1 VGTCVTDS
9 RASSGIN
16 PVSRAPARRRISAQ
30 ALRGLAALGL
40 LVLAVTF
47 SPLTY
52 WWASWLAGP
61 WEDPSGEVLI
71 VLAGDSIDGD
81 FLGRS
86 SYWRAVYAARAWRQG
101 VAPRLL
107 ISGGSPGAP
116 LARQMRDFL
125 VHSGVPAERIET
137 DLNSQ
142 STRENALQC
151 AARLRGLP
159 GTKVLLTSDYHMHR
173 AVRCFRA
180 AGLDVAPRPIPDA
193 RKQYMQIEER
203 WSVFLSLVKESAK
216 IVYYGWRGWM

>member
-1 VGTCVTDS
+1 MTEFRTPS
-9 RASSGIN
+9 RIE
-16 PVSRAPARRRISAQ
+16 PVPRLPARQRISAL

-61 WEDPSGEVLI
+61 WNDPSGEVLI
-71 VLAGDSIDGD
+71 VLAGDSIEGD

-86 SYWRAVYAARAWRQG
+86 SYWRAVYAVLAWRQG
-101 VAPRLL
+101 VAGRVL
-107 ISGGSPGAP
+107 ISGGTPGAP
-116 LARQMRDFL
+116 LAGQMRNFL
-125 VHSGVPAERIET
+125 VHSGVPAERIEM
-137 DLNSQ
+137 DPNSQ
-142 STRENALQC
+142 STRESALQC
-151 AARLRGLP
+151 AARLRGIA

-193 RKQYMQIEER
+193 RKQYMRIEER
-203 WSVFLSLVKESAK
+203 WSVFLSLVKETAK
-216 IVYYGWRGWM
+216 IVYYRLRGWM

>member
-1 VGTCVTDS
+1 VTQTRTPS
-9 RASSGIN
+9 RIK
-16 PVSRAPARRRISAQ
+16 PVSRLSARQLIFAQ
-30 ALRGLAALGL
+30 VLRVLVGIGV

-61 WEDPSGEVLI
+61 WNDPSGEVLI
-71 VLAGDSIDGD
+71 VLVAESTGGE

-86 SYWRAVYAARAWRQG
+86 SYWRAVYAVLAWRQG
-101 VAPRLL
+101 AAGRVL

-116 LARQMRDFL
+116 LAGQMRNFL

-137 DLNSQ
+137 DLNSR
-142 STRENALQC
+142 STRESALQC
-151 AARLRGLP
+151 AARLRGMT

-203 WSVFLSLVKESAK
+203 WSVFLSLVKETAK
-216 IVYYGWRGWM
+216 IVYYRLRGWM

>member
-1 VGTCVTDS
+1 MTQIRTPS
-9 RASSGIN
+9 RIE
-16 PVSRAPARRRISAQ
+16 PVPRLPARAQ
-30 ALRGLAALGL
+30 VLRGLAALGL

-61 WEDPSGEVLI
+61 WNDPSGEVLI

-81 FLGRS
+81 VLGRS
-86 SYWRAVYAARAWRQG
+86 SYWRAVYAVLAWRRG
-101 VAPRLL
+101 AAGRVL
-107 ISGGSPGAP
+107 ISGGSPRAP
-116 LARQMRDFL
+116 LAGQMRDFL
-125 VHSGVPAERIET
+125 VHSGVPAERIDT

-142 STRENALQC
+142 STRESALQC
-151 AARLRGLP
+151 AARLRGITA
-159 GTKVLLTSDYHMHR
+159 TKVLLTSDYHMHR

-203 WSVFLSLVKESAK
+203 WSVFLSLVKETAK
-216 IVYYGWRGWM
+216 ILYYRLRGWM

>member
-1 VGTCVTDS
+1 M
-9 RASSGIN
+9 
-16 PVSRAPARRRISAQ
+16 PARQRISAQ
-30 ALRGLAALGL
+30 VLRGLAALGL

-61 WEDPSGEVLI
+61 WNAPSGEVLI
-71 VLAGDSIDGD
+71 VLAGDSLEGD

-86 SYWRAVYAARAWRQG
+86 SYWRAVYAVLAWRQG
-101 VAPRLL
+101 VAGRVL

-116 LARQMRDFL
+116 LAGQMRNFL
-125 VHSGVPAERIET
+125 IYSGVPAERIET

-142 STRENALQC
+142 NTRESALQC
-151 AARLRGLP
+151 AARLRGIA

-203 WSVFLSLVKESAK
+203 WSVFLS
-216 IVYYGWRGWM
+216 W